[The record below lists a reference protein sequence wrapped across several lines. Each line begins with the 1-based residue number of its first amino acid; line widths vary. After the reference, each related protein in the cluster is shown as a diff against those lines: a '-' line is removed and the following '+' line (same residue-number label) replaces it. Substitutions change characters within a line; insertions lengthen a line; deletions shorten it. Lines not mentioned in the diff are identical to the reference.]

1 MEVVATLGEKVGA
14 MVTNVGDAVVTSG
27 RVGIGVT
34 GSRVGTV
41 DGTLTGAEVRDL
53 EGVNVGDTVVGFGV
67 GRVAGC
73 NIVGADE
80 GWPDGI
86 LWLAVYTINLLTRVA
101 SS

>member
-14 MVTNVGDAVVTSG
+14 MVTKVGKAVVTSG
-27 RVGIGVT
+27 RVGIGVI
-34 GSRVGTV
+34 GGCV
-41 DGTLTGAEVRDL
+41 DGTLTGAEGRDL

-86 LWLAVYTINLLTRVA
+86 LWLAVYTISLLTRVA